1 MTDTFP
7 VEGDRESFG
16 NDERKEYSVGSGTK
30 LTEVG
35 VEVPLPR
42 GSEKVPAR
50 QPGDA
55 NFGWQGLP
63 GGKREP

>member
-1 MTDTFP
+1 MRRLILFLSK
-7 VEGDRESFG
+7 EIGESFR
-16 NDERKEYSVGSGTK
+16 NDDRMEYSVGSGTK

-55 NFGWQGLP
+55 NFG
-63 GGKREP
+63 